1 MMAHPAACTT
11 DMIATIAA
19 EEARSVDNARLEA
32 WLAGL
37 RRREEELLRELG
49 VVRAGLRALD
59 AEMRR
64 RHRAGMRE
72 TG

>member
-1 MMAHPAACTT
+1 MTPPTTCTT
-11 DMIATIAA
+11 DMLATIAA
-19 EEARSVDNARLEA
+19 EEARAVDDARLEA

-49 VVRAGLRALD
+49 VVRASLRALD

-64 RHRAGMRE
+64 RCGIGMRE
-72 TG
+72 AD